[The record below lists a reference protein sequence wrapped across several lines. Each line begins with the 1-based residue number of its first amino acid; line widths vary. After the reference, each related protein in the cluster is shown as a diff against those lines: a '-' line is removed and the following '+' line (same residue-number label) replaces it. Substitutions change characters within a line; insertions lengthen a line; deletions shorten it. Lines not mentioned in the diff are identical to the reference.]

1 MQRRGVRRSHA
12 FQQGLEKSPVTSLS
26 PVDRLANESVANQSF
41 AKESFANQSFAN
53 ESVAK
58 ESFANH

>member
-26 PVDRLANESVANQSF
+26 PVDRLPVSLYAFISQGGFNAES
-41 AKESFANQSFAN
+41 E
-53 ESVAK
+53 
-58 ESFANH
+58 